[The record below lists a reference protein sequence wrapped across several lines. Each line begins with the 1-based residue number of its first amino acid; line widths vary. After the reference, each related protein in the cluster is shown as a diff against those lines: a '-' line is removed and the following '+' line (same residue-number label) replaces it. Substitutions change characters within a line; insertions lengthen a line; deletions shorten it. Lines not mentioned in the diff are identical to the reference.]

1 MMNDALWSYKD
12 KCTGGWRKS
21 NIKKTEKKSKKSWT
35 EGGQD
40 LIEKQ
45 LKGEQKKKRCTF
57 FI

>member
-1 MMNDALWSYKD
+1 MKKKQHKEN
-12 KCTGGWRKS
+12 RK
-21 NIKKTEKKSKKSWT
+21 KKSKKSWT